1 MDLAYVSSTIL
12 TSTQQPF
19 LFWSSSSCH
28 CINDRR
34 MKYEKQWIE
43 PQQKLTSQKKKKINE
58 PTNYHIFKYFISFI
72 SIHLCK
78 LVFVFV

>member
-43 PQQKLTSQKKKKINE
+43 PQQKLTSQKKKKSMNQPII
-58 PTNYHIFKYFISFI
+58 IFLNILFHSFQFIYAN
-72 SIHLCK
+72 
-78 LVFVFV
+78 

>member
-43 PQQKLTSQKKKKINE
+43 PQQKWLLKKINE
-58 PTNYHIFKYFISFI
+58 PTNYHIFKYFVSFI